1 MYSHHGNGARSVR
14 RLYAEPTT
22 TAMTIMFFRNPMS
35 TSRSTLTHELRGT
48 DGEEAAGLPV
58 RRSVRRRSSSRLSV
72 SRCSVARTRPSPNRM
87 KTRGLTM
94 ADWRAERR
102 MRWRMTLS

>member
-58 RRSVRRRSSSRLSV
+58 